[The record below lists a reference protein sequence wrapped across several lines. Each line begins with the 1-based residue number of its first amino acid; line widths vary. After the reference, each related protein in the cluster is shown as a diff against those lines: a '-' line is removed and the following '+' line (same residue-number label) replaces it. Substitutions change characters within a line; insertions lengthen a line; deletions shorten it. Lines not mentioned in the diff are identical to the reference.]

1 MSLIAFG
8 LKLEQFIFTVYIN
21 MVTERMTLVNDALNT
36 WNEDRN
42 LKRKNIYYIGRTSFS
57 IKFVSISFNLI
68 EEMVNLIET
77 MLTITVF
84 QTLISNFCYIVF
96 AIWTYIYYYRILKDS
111 QFLLIMIVWS
121 SYEFVSVILICY
133 VCDNLLTKRNETK
146 ILANK
151 IVMNYDLPKEARVQ
165 AKTLIEVVN
174 ACPLKIDI
182 YGMFDVNITLI
193 LKFISVVTTCL
204 IFLVQISHFV

>member
-21 MVTERMTLVNDALNT
+21 MVTDRITVVNNKLNS
-36 WNEDRN
+36 WNEEAN
-42 LKRKNIYYIGRTSFS
+42 LKRNKIYYIGRNSFS

-68 EEMVNLIET
+68 EEMLKSIET
-77 MLTITVF
+77 VLAIIVF

-111 QFLLIMIVWS
+111 QFLLRMIVWS
-121 SYEFVSVILICY
+121 ANEFLSVILICY
-133 VCDNLLTKRNETK
+133 VCENLLTKRNETK
-146 ILANK
+146 SLVNK
-151 IVMNYDLPKEARVQ
+151 IVMNYDLPREARVQ

-174 ACPLKIDI
+174 ACPMEIVI

>member
-1 MSLIAFG
+1 MSLFAFG

-21 MVTERMTLVNDALNT
+21 MVTERITLVNNKLNT
-36 WNEDRN
+36 WNEKAN
-42 LKRKNIYYIGRTSFS
+42 LKRKNIYFIGRTSFS
-57 IKFVSISFNLI
+57 IKCVSISFNLI
-68 EEMVNLIET
+68 EEMLNLIET
-77 MLTITVF
+77 MLAIIVL

-111 QFLLIMIVWS
+111 QFLLRMIVWS
-121 SYEFVSVILICY
+121 ANEFVSVILICY

-146 ILANK
+146 ILVNK

-174 ACPLKIDI
+174 ACPLKIVI

-204 IFLVQISHFV
+204 IFLVQLSHFV